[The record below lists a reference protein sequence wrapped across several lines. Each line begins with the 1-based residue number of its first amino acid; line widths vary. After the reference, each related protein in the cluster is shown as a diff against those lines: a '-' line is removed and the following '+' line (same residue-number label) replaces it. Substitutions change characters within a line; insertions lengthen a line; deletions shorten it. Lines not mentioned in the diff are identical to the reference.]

1 MPMCNLLEY
10 SDSYSVTSGTLSI
23 YVNDAANKNN
33 DSGNHRV
40 NNNKTTTLNFF
51 RCKTKILGS
60 TPDNISRLNAEVVV

>member
-33 DSGNHRV
+33 DSGNYRV
-40 NNNKTTTLNFF
+40 NNNKTRSKSFLSIREN
-51 RCKTKILGS
+51 
-60 TPDNISRLNAEVVV
+60 